1 MVEVELLDHT
11 PDPEKVIERTMLI
24 TRNLWPNIPYEN
36 KTLEER
42 INLLWKRKHFGCFEK
57 AYVTILAMKLS
68 RVCTHQLVRHR
79 LFSYNQLS
87 MRVME
92 PNNLENIV
100 PPSIKRNPVA
110 RELYLKTFLKC
121 REAYQELRVLGIPR
135 EDARFVI
142 PMGIETQIEI
152 TGNFRSWLH
161 FINTRTNPAAQWEIR
176 ELAHKSHELLKS
188 ISPNVFSEKYEK
200 MWVYV

>member
-142 PMGIETQIEI
+142 PMVIETQIEI
-152 TGNFRSWLH
+152 TRNFRSWLH

>member
-79 LFSYNQLS
+79 IASYSQQSQRYVKEGDFVGGYSEFAKCGLS
-87 MRVME
+87 PE
-92 PNNLENIV
+92 C
-100 PPSIKRNPVA
+100 A
-110 RELYLKTFLKC
+110 
-121 REAYQELRVLGIPR
+121 
-135 EDARFVI
+135 EDHTLVTIYIAPGDHI
-142 PMGIETQIEI
+142 
-152 TGNFRSWLH
+152 
-161 FINTRTNPAAQWEIR
+161 INANPADWYTPTGTFPPEPTR
-176 ELAHKSHELLKS
+176 
-188 ISPNVFSEKYEK
+188 
-200 MWVYV
+200 

>member
-11 PDPEKVIERTMLI
+11 PDPEKVIERSMLI

-57 AYVTILAMKLS
+57 AYATILAMKLS

-87 MRVME
+87 MRQVE
-92 PNNLENIV
+92 PNNLENIF
-100 PPSIKRNPVA
+100 PPSIKRKPAA

-135 EDARFVI
+135 EDARFLI

-161 FINTRTNPAAQWEIR
+161 FINVRTDPAAQWEIR

>member
-1 MVEVELLDHT
+1 M
-11 PDPEKVIERTMLI
+11 
-24 TRNLWPNIPYEN
+24 N
-36 KTLEER
+36 
-42 INLLWKRKHFGCFEK
+42 
-57 AYVTILAMKLS
+57 
-68 RVCTHQLVRHR
+68 
-79 LFSYNQLS
+79 
-87 MRVME
+87 
-92 PNNLENIV
+92 
-100 PPSIKRNPVA
+100 
-110 RELYLKTFLKC
+110 C

-176 ELAHKSHELLKS
+176 ELAQKSHELLKS

-200 MWVYV
+200 MWI